1 MNVILKTLKRTT
13 IMKNVKLNE
22 SQWERINQKI
32 DDTIFELKERP
43 LDYRR
48 GGLPAIETN
57 NVIEA
62 YDSLDLDIDVV
73 TSLVTGVYNAD
84 TNTDTVQMTIII
96 KCLGASYYDYEGNKE
111 DVCEAF
117 VKAINN
123 KIRETIT
130 LEIPSYKL

>member
-1 MNVILKTLKRTT
+1 
-13 IMKNVKLNE
+13 MKNVKLNE

-32 DDTIFELKERP
+32 DDTIFELKEHP
-43 LDYRR
+43 LVYRR
-48 GGLPAIETN
+48 GGLPATEIN
-57 NVIEA
+57 SIIEA
-62 YDSLDLDIDVV
+62 YDSLDIDIDVV

-96 KCLGASYYDYEGNKE
+96 KCLGATYYDYEGNKD

-117 VKAINN
+117 VQAINN
-123 KIRETIT
+123 KIRKTIT

>member
-1 MNVILKTLKRTT
+1 
-13 IMKNVKLNE
+13 MKKLEFNE
-22 SQWERINQKI
+22 EQWERIGQKI

-48 GGLPAIETN
+48 GGLPATEIN
-57 NVIEA
+57 NLIDA
-62 YDSLDLDIDVV
+62 YDSLNIDIDVV
-73 TSLVTGVYNAD
+73 TSLVVGCYNAD
-84 TNTDTVQMTIII
+84 TNKDTVQMVIII
-96 KCLGASYYDYEGNKE
+96 KCLSATYYDYEGDKD

>member
-1 MNVILKTLKRTT
+1 
-13 IMKNVKLNE
+13 MKKLEFNE
-22 SQWERINQKI
+22 EQLERINQKI

-43 LDYRR
+43 LVYRR
-48 GGLPAIETN
+48 GGLPTTEIN

-62 YDSLDLDIDVV
+62 YDSLLIDIDVV

-84 TNTDTVQMTIII
+84 TNTDIVQIAISI
-96 KCLGASYYDYEGNKE
+96 KCLGATYYDCEGNKD

-117 VKAINN
+117 VQAINH
-123 KIRETIT
+123 KISEVIN

>member
-1 MNVILKTLKRTT
+1 
-13 IMKNVKLNE
+13 MKNVKLNE

-48 GGLPAIETN
+48 GGLPTTEIDN
-57 NVIEA
+57 LIEA
-62 YDSLDLDIDVV
+62 YDSLLLNIDVV
-73 TSLVTGVYNAD
+73 TSLVTGAYIAD
-84 TNTDTVQMTIII
+84 TNTDTVQIAIAI
-96 KCLGASYYDYEGNKE
+96 KCLGATYYDYEGNKA

-117 VKAINN
+117 VKAINR
-123 KIRETIT
+123 KISEVIK

>member
-1 MNVILKTLKRTT
+1 
-13 IMKNVKLNE
+13 MKNVELNE
-22 SQWERINQKI
+22 SQWERINLKI

-48 GGLPAIETN
+48 GGLPTTEISNIIE
-57 NVIEA
+57 V
-62 YDSLDLDIDVV
+62 YDSLNIDIDVV
-73 TSLVTGVYNAD
+73 TRFVAGIYKAD
-84 TNTDTVQMTIII
+84 TNTDTVQMTIVI
-96 KCLGASYYDYEGNKE
+96 KCLGATYYDYEGNKD

>member
-1 MNVILKTLKRTT
+1 
-13 IMKNVKLNE
+13 MKKLEFNE
-22 SQWERINQKI
+22 EQWERIHQKI

-48 GGLPAIETN
+48 GGLPTTEINSIIE
-57 NVIEA
+57 ED
-62 YDSLDLDIDVV
+62 DSLLVDIDVV
-73 TSLVTGVYNAD
+73 TSLVIGVYNTD
-84 TNTDTVQMTIII
+84 TNTDTVQMNIVI
-96 KCLGASYYDYEGNKE
+96 KCLGATYYDCEGNKN

-117 VKAINN
+117 VKAIND

>member
-1 MNVILKTLKRTT
+1 
-13 IMKNVKLNE
+13 MKKLEFNE
-22 SQWERINQKI
+22 EQWKRINQKI

-48 GGLPAIETN
+48 GGLPTTEIN
-57 NVIEA
+57 DIIEA
-62 YDSLDLDIDVV
+62 YDSLLIDIDVV
-73 TSLVTGVYNAD
+73 TSFVTGVYNAD

-96 KCLGASYYDYEGNKE
+96 KCLGATYYDYEGNKD

-117 VKAINN
+117 VQAINN

-130 LEIPSYKL
+130 LDIPSYKL

>member
-1 MNVILKTLKRTT
+1 MNVILKTLERTT

-32 DDTIFELKERP
+32 DDTIFELKEHP
-43 LDYRR
+43 LIYRR
-48 GGLPAIETN
+48 GGLPITEIN
-57 NVIEA
+57 NLIEA
-62 YDSLDLDIDVV
+62 YDSLNIDIDVV

-96 KCLGASYYDYEGNKE
+96 KCLGATYYDYEGNK
-111 DVCEAF
+111 DNVCEAI
-117 VKAINN
+117 VNAINN

-130 LEIPSYKL
+130 IEIPSYKL

>member
-1 MNVILKTLKRTT
+1 
-13 IMKNVKLNE
+13 MKKLEFNE
-22 SQWERINQKI
+22 EQWERINQKI

-48 GGLPAIETN
+48 GGLPTTEIN

-62 YDSLDLDIDVV
+62 YDSLNIDIDVV

-84 TNTDTVQMTIII
+84 TNTDTVQMTIAI
-96 KCLGASYYDYEGNKE
+96 KCFGATYYDYEGNKA

-117 VKAINN
+117 VKAIND
-123 KIRETIT
+123 KIREKIT
-130 LEIPSYKL
+130 LEIPSYRL

>member
-1 MNVILKTLKRTT
+1 
-13 IMKNVKLNE
+13 MKKLEFNE
-22 SQWERINQKI
+22 EQWERINQKI

-48 GGLPAIETN
+48 GGLPTTEIN
-57 NVIEA
+57 NLIEA

-73 TSLVTGVYNAD
+73 TSLLTGVYNAD

-96 KCLGASYYDYEGNKE
+96 KCLGAIYYDYEGNKD

-117 VKAINN
+117 VQAINN

>member
-1 MNVILKTLKRTT
+1 
-13 IMKNVKLNE
+13 MKKLEFNE
-22 SQWERINQKI
+22 EQWERVNQKI

-48 GGLPAIETN
+48 GGLPTTEIN

-62 YDSLDLDIDVV
+62 YDSLLIDIDVV

-84 TNTDTVQMTIII
+84 TNTDIVQIAISI
-96 KCLGASYYDYEGNKE
+96 KCLGATYYDCEGNKD

-117 VKAINN
+117 IKAINN
-123 KIRETIT
+123 KMRETIT

>member
-1 MNVILKTLKRTT
+1 
-13 IMKNVKLNE
+13 MKKLEFNE
-22 SQWERINQKI
+22 EQWERINQKI

-48 GGLPAIETN
+48 GGLPTTEIN
-57 NVIEA
+57 NVIEVC
-62 YDSLDLDIDVV
+62 DSLLIDIDVV
-73 TSLVTGVYNAD
+73 TSFVTGVYDAD
-84 TNTDTVQMTIII
+84 TNTDTVQMTIVI
-96 KCLGASYYDYEGNKE
+96 KCLGATYYDYEGNKD

>member
-1 MNVILKTLKRTT
+1 
-13 IMKNVKLNE
+13 MKKLEFNE
-22 SQWERINQKI
+22 EQWERINQKI

-48 GGLPAIETN
+48 GGLPTTEIN

-62 YDSLDLDIDVV
+62 YDSLNINIDVV
-73 TSLVTGVYNAD
+73 TSLVTGVYNTD
-84 TNTDTVQMTIII
+84 TNMDTVQMTIII
-96 KCLGASYYDYEGNKE
+96 KCLGATYYDCEGNKA

-117 VKAINN
+117 VQAINR

>member
-22 SQWERINQKI
+22 IQWERINQKI

-48 GGLPAIETN
+48 GGLPATEIN
-57 NVIEA
+57 NLIEA
-62 YDSLDLDIDVV
+62 YDSLDIDIDVV

-84 TNTDTVQMTIII
+84 TNTDTVQIAISI
-96 KCLGASYYDYEGNKE
+96 KCLSATYYDCEGNKD

-117 VKAINN
+117 VQAINN

-130 LEIPSYKL
+130 IEIPSYKL

>member
-1 MNVILKTLKRTT
+1 
-13 IMKNVKLNE
+13 MKNVELNE

-48 GGLPAIETN
+48 GGLPTTEIN
-57 NVIEA
+57 NLIEA
-62 YDSLDLDIDVV
+62 YDSLLIDIDVA
-73 TSLVTGVYNAD
+73 TSLVTGVYNVA
-84 TNTDTVQMTIII
+84 TNTDTVQIAISI
-96 KCLGASYYDYEGNKE
+96 KCLGATYYDYEGNKA

-117 VKAINN
+117 VKAINE

>member
-1 MNVILKTLKRTT
+1 
-13 IMKNVKLNE
+13 VKKLEFNE
-22 SQWERINQKI
+22 EQWERINQKI

-48 GGLPAIETN
+48 GGLPTTEIN

-62 YDSLDLDIDVV
+62 YDSLNINIDVV
-73 TSLVTGVYNAD
+73 TSLVTGVYNTD
-84 TNTDTVQMTIII
+84 TNMDTVQMTIII
-96 KCLGASYYDYEGNKE
+96 KCLGATYYDCEGNKA

-117 VKAINN
+117 VQAINR

>member
-1 MNVILKTLKRTT
+1 
-13 IMKNVKLNE
+13 MKNVKLNE
-22 SQWERINQKI
+22 EQWERIGQKI

-48 GGLPAIETN
+48 GGLPTTEIDDIIE
-57 NVIEA
+57 E
-62 YDSLDLDIDVV
+62 YDSLLVDIDVV
-73 TSLVTGVYNAD
+73 TSLVTGFYSVAMNK
-84 TNTDTVQMTIII
+84 DTVQMVIII
-96 KCLGASYYDYEGNKE
+96 KCLGATYFDYEGNKD

>member
-1 MNVILKTLKRTT
+1 
-13 IMKNVKLNE
+13 MKKLEFNE
-22 SQWERINQKI
+22 KQWERINQKI

-48 GGLPAIETN
+48 GGLPTTEIDDIIE
-57 NVIEA
+57 ED
-62 YDSLDLDIDVV
+62 DSLLVDIDVV
-73 TSLVTGVYNAD
+73 TSLVTGIYNAD
-84 TNTDTVQMTIII
+84 TNTDTVQMNIVI
-96 KCLGASYYDYEGNKE
+96 KCLGATYYDCEGNKD

>member
-1 MNVILKTLKRTT
+1 
-13 IMKNVKLNE
+13 MKNVELNE

-48 GGLPAIETN
+48 GGLPTTEIDDIIE
-57 NVIEA
+57 E
-62 YDSLDLDIDVV
+62 YDSLLIDIDVV
-73 TSLVTGVYNAD
+73 KSLVVGCYNTD
-84 TNTDTVQMTIII
+84 TNKDTVQMVIII
-96 KCLGASYYDYEGNKE
+96 KCLGATYYDYEGNKA

-117 VKAINN
+117 VKAINE

>member
-1 MNVILKTLKRTT
+1 
-13 IMKNVKLNE
+13 MKKLEFNE
-22 SQWERINQKI
+22 EQWERIGQKI

-48 GGLPAIETN
+48 GGLPTTEIDDI
-57 NVIEA
+57 IEA
-62 YDSLDLDIDVV
+62 YDSLLIDIDVV
-73 TSLVTGVYNAD
+73 TSFVTGVYNAD

-96 KCLGASYYDYEGNKE
+96 KCLGATYYDYEGNKD

-117 VKAINN
+117 VRAINN
-123 KIRETIT
+123 KISEVIK

>member
-1 MNVILKTLKRTT
+1 
-13 IMKNVKLNE
+13 MKKLEFNE
-22 SQWERINQKI
+22 EQWERINQKI

-48 GGLPAIETN
+48 GGLPTTEIDDIIE
-57 NVIEA
+57 E
-62 YDSLDLDIDVV
+62 YDSLLIDIDVV
-73 TSLVTGVYNAD
+73 KSLVVGCYNTD
-84 TNTDTVQMTIII
+84 TNKDTVQMVIII
-96 KCLGASYYDYEGNKE
+96 KCLGATYYDYEGNKD

-130 LEIPSYKL
+130 LDIPSYKL